1 MAVRGQAVSEYRSEL
16 YDIVGAL
23 SLLHACYAIHDYKYM
38 SFLQYGNNRQLTS
51 CLYVSICCAG
61 IQNSF
66 GRVWECEVIDDISV
80 TLVVNRGHGSRQ
92 GECMHLHAC
101 ILIQHTE
108 I

>member
-1 MAVRGQAVSEYRSEL
+1 LAVRGQAVSEYRSEL

-38 SFLQYGNNRQLTS
+38 SFLQHGNNRQLTS
-51 CLYVSICCAG
+51 CLYVLLCR
-61 IQNSF
+61 NSKLL
-66 GRVWECEVIDDISV
+66 WECEVIDDISV

-101 ILIQHTE
+101 ILIHKY
-108 I
+108 